1 MTPEEKQALLQ
12 FMGVTYG
19 HSHKLDT
26 GIVGDSQ
33 FVRPISTKVRQTFE
47 QLLKT
52 DTVAEDNK
60 PQYQPVQEQIISEP
74 VFEPSVPNYTPTPQP
89 VSKTPVV
96 VSNDVVEEL
105 KNINLQLTRIG
116 DILQKAIIQKAING
130 RTNKKAKSKVQ
141 E

>member
-19 HSHKLDT
+19 HTHKLDT
-26 GIVGDSQ
+26 GIVGSSQ
-33 FVRPISTKVRQTFE
+33 FVQPISTKVKQTFE

-52 DTVAEDNK
+52 DTVAKDNT
-60 PQYQPVQEQIISEP
+60 PQHQPVQEQIIPEP
-74 VFEPSVPNYTPTPQP
+74 AFSPPVPNYIPTPQP
-89 VSKTPVV
+89 QPGPKEPVKV
-96 VSNDVVEEL
+96 NSDVAEEL

-116 DILQKAIIQKAING
+116 DILHKAVNG
-130 RTNKKAKSKVQ
+130 RTNKKTKSKVQ